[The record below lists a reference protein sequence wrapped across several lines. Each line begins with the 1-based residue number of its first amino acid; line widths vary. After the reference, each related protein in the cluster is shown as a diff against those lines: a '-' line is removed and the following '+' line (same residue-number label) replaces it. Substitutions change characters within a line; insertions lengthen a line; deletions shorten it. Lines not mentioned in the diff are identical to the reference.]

1 MNQIEFYV
9 YERAQ
14 KMTVNEVNSNKTVAQ
29 SRIYTLGSRVLK
41 MTAHK
46 SALNLEKELLEI

>member
-46 SALNLEKELLEI
+46 RALNLEKELLEI